1 MRKATKKIFS
11 VLLSAA
17 LLVSGAVIHLPEK
30 VLASGGS
37 FTSVGGYNETIY
49 AQISGIEDA
58 DVTAVSY
65 SGTMSGSLTGQD
77 FQYLVRDNNGGVRI
91 DIPGVKAGT
100 YTLTVQTNSG
110 TLTQSGIVVNAQD
123 RSGFAHFNYTAGVG
137 AYKDDGTLKDNA
149 IVLYVTDQNKNTVTL
164 SYGGVTVTGIGNILN
179 SVGRECNEA
188 GHEGQCKVTSNGKV
202 YYAAANSN
210 QGIME
215 LLAKNNVPLVIRFLG
230 TVSESGL
237 YESGTFDTTSAG
249 LIDGLTA
256 YMSYEC
262 GGSEDDNGHMARM
275 KSGKDVT
282 LEGIGTNAVIDGWGF
297 HFMAESANPEL
308 GKSFEVRNLTFI
320 NTPEDAIGMEGVQV
334 SSSTSSDLS
343 ASVERCWI
351 HNNEFYCPSISNPA
365 ESDKSEGD
373 GSVDFK
379 RGQYFTCSYNYFE
392 GCHKTNLVGSADTSL
407 QYNLTYHHN
416 YWKLCKARGP
426 LVRNANVHMY
436 NNVFEGQTDYAM
448 NPRANAYIFSEYN
461 LFYFCKNPMQIKS
474 GAIKSYNDSF
484 SSIINDMD
492 GTVVSDKTQI
502 VPNSCQFAA
511 RGINYS
517 EFDTDPTQSYI
528 PSGNYQL
535 QENVTEARKVIEAY
549 TGVMPENPVTP
560 ENVTMSMLSYAGNYG
575 GTRTE
580 ITLPYESTTTEKV
593 EKKAKVITVHTTV
606 DITVNYLSDD
616 LTATGILVN
625 EAGECLLTGSGT
637 VHSLPAGTYMIQPSN
652 FQPGVSASRTYGT
665 FKSCQIT
672 SLSIVPADSD
682 YDPDVMTGISLSE
695 TSKTLVVGSTHNL
708 SVIYVPADTTDDKT
722 VTWTSSDASVAAV
735 SDSGVVT
742 ANKAGTATI
751 TATSVKGFTASCT
764 ITVTGESQLPSG
776 DMVHNFTTDEKT
788 SSFYTISGDN
798 LSTKYSVTYNGT
810 AMTKS
815 FKMNSKGSI
824 SFTAPL
830 AGKLTLVFAA
840 ENSGNKIK
848 INDEIITLDSTGI
861 IERNLS
867 AGEVTVVREKSESN
881 LFYIAF
887 ETE

>member
-17 LLVSGAVIHLPEK
+17 LFVSGVRLPEK
-30 VLASGGS
+30 VLAAGGS
-37 FTSVGGYNETIY
+37 FTSAGGYNETIY
-49 AQISGIEDA
+49 AQISGISDG

-65 SGTMSGSLTGQD
+65 SGTMSGSLTGED

-100 YTLTVQTNSG
+100 YTLTVETTSG
-110 TLTQSGIVVNAQD
+110 TLTKSNIVVNAQD

-137 AYKDDGTLKDNA
+137 AYNDDGTLKSNA
-149 IVLYVTDQNKNTVTL
+149 IVLYVTDENKNTVTL

-179 SVGRECNEA
+179 SVGKECNEE
-188 GHEGQCKVTSNGKV
+188 GHEGQCKKV
-202 YYAAANSN
+202 SSGNTIYAAANSN
-210 QGIME
+210 QGIIE
-215 LLAKNNVPLVIRFLG
+215 LLATNNVPLVIRFLG

-237 YESGTFDTTSAG
+237 YETGTFNANCDG

-256 YMSYEC
+256 YDSDDF
-262 GGSEDDNGHMARM
+262 GGSENDNGHMARI
-275 KSGKDVT
+275 KSGKDIT
-282 LEGIGTNAVIDGWGF
+282 LEGIGTDAVIDGWGF
-297 HFMAESANPEL
+297 HFMSESAYPQL

-426 LVRNANVHMY
+426 LVRNSNVHMY

-492 GTVVSDKTQI
+492 GTIVSDKSQT
-502 VPNSCQFAA
+502 VPNSCQFEA

-517 EFDTDPTQSYI
+517 NFDTDPTQSYI

-549 TGVMPENPVTP
+549 CGVMPENPVTP
-560 ENVTMSMLSYAGNYG
+560 ENVTMDMLSYADNYG
-575 GTRTE
+575 GTGTVL
-580 ITLPYESTTTEKV
+580 TLPYESTALEKV
-593 EKKAKVITVHTTV
+593 EKKAKVFTVNTAV
-606 DITVNYLSDD
+606 DITVNYSSDIS
-616 LTATGILVN
+616 TQTGVLVN
-625 EAGECLLTGSGT
+625 EAGECILTGSGT
-637 VHSLPAGTYMIQPSN
+637 AYSLPAGTYMIQPSN
-652 FQPGVSASRTYGT
+652 FQPGVSATLTYGT

-672 SLSIVPADSD
+672 SLSIRPADSN
-682 YDPDVMTGISLSE
+682 YDPDAMTGISLSD
-695 TSKTLVVGSTHNL
+695 TAKTLSVGSTHNL
-708 SVIYVPADTTDDKT
+708 SVTYIPAGTSDDKT
-722 VTWTSSDASVAAV
+722 VTWTSSDASVASV
-735 SDSGVVT
+735 SDNGVVT
-742 ANKAGTATI
+742 ANRTGTATI
-751 TATSVKGFTASCT
+751 TAAVAKGFTAAC
-764 ITVTGESQLPSG
+764 IVTVVDAEQLPSG
-776 DMVHNFTTDEKT
+776 SMVHNFTTDEKN

-798 LSTKYSVTYNGT
+798 LSTKYSVTYNGL
-810 AMTKS
+810 ALTKS
-815 FKMNSKGSI
+815 FKLNSKGSI
-824 SFTAPL
+824 SFTAPSS
-830 AGKLTLVFAA
+830 GKLTLVFAA
-840 ENSGNKIK
+840 DNSGNIIK
-848 INDEIITLDSTGI
+848 INNESITIGATGI
-861 IERNLS
+861 VEMTLP
-867 AGEVTVVREKSESN
+867 AGEVTIIREKSESN

-887 ETE
+887 VTE